1 MFMSF
6 TARMDA
12 EIGVVANQL
21 AAAVELTMNP
31 NASQTERLD
40 AYNACE
46 MFKEKSPLCVQCG
59 LYLAQ
64 RADYSHFVRH
74 FGLQLMEHCI
84 KYRWYNMSQGEKL
97 FIKVSQIIIIGR
109 LLVYYRNFN
118 LISLFC
124 CRKML

>member
-1 MFMSF
+1 
-6 TARMDA
+6 MDS
-12 EIGVVANQL
+12 EISLLATQL

-31 NASQTERLD
+31 LVAQTERLE

-46 MFKEKSPLCVQCG
+46 VFKEKSPLCVQCG

-84 KYRWYNMSQGEKL
+84 KYRWYNMTYAEKL
-97 FIKVSQIIIIGR
+97 FIKAII
-109 LLVYYRNFN
+109 
-118 LISLFC
+118 FC
-124 CRKML
+124 ILKFYNK

>member
-1 MFMSF
+1 
-6 TARMDA
+6 MDN
-12 EIGVVANQL
+12 EISSVATQL

-31 NASQTERLD
+31 LASQAERLE

-46 MFKEKSPLCVQCG
+46 VFKEKSPLCVQCG

-84 KYRWYNMSQGEKL
+84 KYRWYNMTQAEKL
-97 FIKVSQIIIIGR
+97 FIKAII
-109 LLVYYRNFN
+109 LLVVIGINICIN
-118 LISLFC
+118 CLIVLC
-124 CRKML
+124 NV